1 MTNKANKT
9 AGNANTGGSGG
20 PKVAVP
26 QIAPLTTA
34 TGVEGAAGGG
44 SDMASA
50 ATGTSGDTS
59 GPQAGAGQAIMSGA
73 ADLGNAQKTDDGAG
87 GAGGPGRRAANRF
100 GMPRSIRVTGPE
112 KGRRRAGM
120 RFTREPVIL
129 EVDDLTD
136 ETLAAL
142 AADPELTI
150 VPEEADF

>member
-34 TGVEGAAGGG
+34 TGDEGAAGGG

-59 GPQAGAGQAIMSGA
+59 GPQAGAGQTIIPAA
-73 ADLGNAQKTDDGAG
+73 ADLGNAQKMDDGAG
-87 GAGGPGRRAANRF
+87 DAGGPGQRAANRF